1 MIEWMQTHRK
11 WLVVTIWIATIA
23 FIGAGFVGWGQ
34 FQLSRKESVVAQVK
48 DTEVTI
54 KDWQRNYN
62 LIYNE
67 VNQQLNGNLDEAT
80 AKKLGL
86 KKIALQRA
94 IKGAI
99 LIQFAKDLGLYVTDE
114 DVAKEIL
121 KIFKTKQNYLT
132 SLKRN
137 NLTPKDFEDG
147 LKKEILVQK
156 LLNALHIKAP
166 QTEIISTGD
175 ALYNK
180 DYLAIKIINK
190 KDLNVTITQ
199 KEIKEFWEKHKNKFK
214 TPEKYVIAIKTIPL
228 NENVNTEKL
237 KEFYNQNKNNYKDSK
252 GEILSF
258 EKAKEKLKIDYLAKI
273 KKKEAFLTY
282 KKLKE
287 EKNPKTITLTLQNDK
302 LPIDKMQKLIE
313 NGYLK
318 PFIMNKEY
326 VVAKLIKKIPPQV
339 MSFKEAKKIVEQ
351 IVKNIKLNEKLVE
364 ISKKYLKNFDGE
376 IIGYVT
382 KYDANKIKSLNPIE
396 ATEFL
401 FTLFSSQKPKN
412 FILIPNQNPQKSII
426 YNIIKQSLPTLK
438 EIELHKDQ
446 IAMLVEKNINET
458 LIQDLI
464 AKLSNQYKIEIYVK
478 LK

>member
-54 KDWQRNYN
+54 KDWQRYYN

-94 IKGAI
+94 IRGAI

-156 LLNALHIKAP
+156 LLNERVYLFLYAP
-166 QTEIISTGD
+166 VH
-175 ALYNK
+175 K
-180 DYLAIKIINK
+180 DYQYLALEAS
-190 KDLNVTITQ
+190 DRVTY
-199 KEIKEFWEKHKNKFK
+199 E
-214 TPEKYVIAIKTIPL
+214 AL
-228 NENVNTEKL
+228 NEDGKNPVNALRELNFDNVL
-237 KEFYNQNKNNYKDSK
+237 
-252 GEILSF
+252 EILR
-258 EKAKEKLKIDYLAKI
+258 
-273 KKKEAFLTY
+273 
-282 KKLKE
+282 
-287 EKNPKTITLTLQNDK
+287 
-302 LPIDKMQKLIE
+302 
-313 NGYLK
+313 
-318 PFIMNKEY
+318 
-326 VVAKLIKKIPPQV
+326 
-339 MSFKEAKKIVEQ
+339 
-351 IVKNIKLNEKLVE
+351 
-364 ISKKYLKNFDGE
+364 
-376 IIGYVT
+376 
-382 KYDANKIKSLNPIE
+382 
-396 ATEFL
+396 
-401 FTLFSSQKPKN
+401 
-412 FILIPNQNPQKSII
+412 KSIS
-426 YNIIKQSLPTLK
+426 QVSVL
-438 EIELHKDQ
+438 
-446 IAMLVEKNINET
+446 
-458 LIQDLI
+458 
-464 AKLSNQYKIEIYVK
+464 
-478 LK
+478 